1 MLGKIEGRRRREWQ
15 RMRWLDG
22 ITDSMDISL
31 SKLWERV
38 KNREAWRA
46 AVCGVAKSQTQLSN
60 WTTTSPTIQEQGWT
74 LKLTAPHLSLLNP
87 EKRWKTQLIYLTVG
101 TLAEEELGGS
111 WRERNWLRSPFSMYS
126 VIMQRGS
133 SVMHTAKRR
142 MMFGS
147 LSRDMIFISLR
158 KSFLWR
164 TQT

>member
-1 MLGKIEGRRRREWQ
+1 MLGKIEGRRRERQ

-38 KNREAWRA
+38 KNREAWCA
-46 AVCGVAKSQTQLSN
+46 AVYGVAKSQTQLSN
-60 WTTTSPTIQEQGWT
+60 WTTTPPTIREQWWT
-74 LKLTAPHLSLLNP
+74 LKLTAPHLSLMNP
-87 EKRWKTQLIYLTVG
+87 EKRWKTQHIYLTVG

>member
-31 SKLWERV
+31 SKLWEIV
-38 KNREAWRA
+38 KNREAWCA
-46 AVCGVAKSQTQLSN
+46 AVYGVAKSQTQLSN
-60 WTTTSPTIQEQGWT
+60 WTTTSPTIQEQWWT
-74 LKLTAPHLSLLNP
+74 LKLPAPHLCLMNP
-87 EKRWKTQLIYLTVG
+87 GKRWKTQLIYLTVG